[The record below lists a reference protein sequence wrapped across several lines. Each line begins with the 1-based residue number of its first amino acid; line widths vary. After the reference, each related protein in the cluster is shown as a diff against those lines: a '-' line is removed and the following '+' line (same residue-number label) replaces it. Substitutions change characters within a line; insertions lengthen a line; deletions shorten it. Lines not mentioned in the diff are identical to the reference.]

1 MLSSGRPVVA
11 GARPETELG
20 RVAAQCGIAVAPD
33 DARAFADA
41 VLTLA
46 SQPDLRRELSLR
58 ARAFAEAN
66 FDRDAVLARF
76 ERDLE
81 ACIAVRPTKRAG
93 EARL

>member
-1 MLSSGRPVVA
+1 
-11 GARPETELG
+11 
-20 RVAAQCGIAVAPD
+20 
-33 DARAFADA
+33 

-46 SQPDLRRELSLR
+46 SQPALRRELSLR

-76 ERDLE
+76 EQDLE
-81 ACIAVRPTKRAG
+81 ACIGVPAMKRAG